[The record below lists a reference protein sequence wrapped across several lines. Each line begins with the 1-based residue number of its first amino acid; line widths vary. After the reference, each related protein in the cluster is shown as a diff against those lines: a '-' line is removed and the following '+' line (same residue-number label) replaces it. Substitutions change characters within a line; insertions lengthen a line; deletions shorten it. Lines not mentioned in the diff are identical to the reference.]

1 MWKKLDLND
10 ASAILKLRDC
20 VLSNLNHPDE
30 YVREDD
36 ETSFVGEHL
45 GEFGVSFGSFENNT
59 LVAYCAL
66 TTDLYG
72 SREIR
77 EFEVCAPRPGDLV
90 LAAGMVHPNYRG
102 RGLQREAIRIR
113 VQEAEKV
120 GASRLL
126 AQVSPRNTNSLQN
139 LFSEGFQCTQV
150 ASYRN
155 GRFRLILSFDLCS
168 QTPPNELIEDVSLIL
183 VQNFSQ
189 IRAEIENRRK
199 GYRMVRSASG
209 DFMVVGA

>member
-45 GEFGVSFGSFENNT
+45 G
-59 LVAYCAL
+59 
-66 TTDLYG
+66 
-72 SREIR
+72 

-150 ASYRN
+150 ASYRD

-168 QTPPNELIEDVSLIL
+168 QTPPNELIEDVS
-183 VQNFSQ
+183 
-189 IRAEIENRRK
+189 
-199 GYRMVRSASG
+199 
-209 DFMVVGA
+209 

>member
-77 EFEVCAPRPGDLV
+77 EFEVCAPRPTIGVVDCSARQSESGFRKRKKSAPHDCL
-90 LAAGMVHPNYRG
+90 LKYHP
-102 RGLQREAIRIR
+102 EI
-113 VQEAEKV
+113 
-120 GASRLL
+120 
-126 AQVSPRNTNSLQN
+126 
-139 LFSEGFQCTQV
+139 
-150 ASYRN
+150 
-155 GRFRLILSFDLCS
+155 LILFRTCF
-168 QTPPNELIEDVSLIL
+168 PRVSNVL
-183 VQNFSQ
+183 
-189 IRAEIENRRK
+189 K
-199 GYRMVRSASG
+199 
-209 DFMVVGA
+209 